1 MTVNKSIKIT
11 TAIMET
17 AMAIFCVIGVTMFLA
32 YLFFIYKTSYDDQKE
47 KKKQEK
53 LNEELEKGIHKNGS
67 K

>member
-1 MTVNKSIKIT
+1 
-11 TAIMET
+11 MEG
-17 AMAIFCVIGVTMFLA
+17 AMLAFCIIGIIMFLA

-47 KKKQEK
+47 KKRQEK